1 MKVKKILLT
10 TLVAVGVFSLASCKG
25 DVRYPRTFTVNFV
38 TGEGGEVIESQ
49 VVKEGY
55 LLQGVSSPDHEKEH
69 IFRGW
74 YTDANYENYF
84 DVETYR
90 VFEDLTLYAKWTFP
104 TNSPQE
110 IRLADDAFT
119 KSITWIQKGI
129 TDNNVDLQVKAYR
142 GTLTY
147 SYEYNE
153 DYDKNVISGTEVTYN
168 SVNLIDIPGT
178 LSVSGDYEVTYTV
191 DDPGND
197 YYWFVISSATGTFE
211 TAEVKDIHFKGEGTK
226 QNPYLVYTEVDLK
239 YLTTNNFDK
248 DTYAELRSDIIIH
261 SIYAEKEGCVYDG
274 HFTGSKSNS
283 LIQTDENY
291 VVTLKNDSGL
301 FFTLGENAVV
311 SDITLG
317 GSLYGSRPS
326 MGVLANY
333 NYGKLERIN
342 SKAVS
347 INSQGGKVNDI
358 NTINQGGAGGIVGTN
373 YGLITNCQVSS
384 ATDNVVQGHIAVGGI
399 AGVNY
404 GTITEMD
411 VDAIIGAYNGNEI
424 SLTINNSFAG
434 AVVGV
439 NYGVVSYIDV
449 YNGKVN
455 CRRLQDGKEGEGATN
470 VGGVV
475 GYNAQ
480 GGLVDNCLFD
490 GMRCVGDTNVGG
502 IVGYNDGT
510 ITNCYT
516 GRRLRKPSN
525 TTILDRQFISP
536 VMGSFNVGGIAGKC
550 GPNSV
555 ISNVFSTANVW
566 AYRNAPYTV
575 AEKADN
581 AIGVKVNQDPRLSSN
596 YLGQKYGVV
605 YSNDL
610 VAPVGENTLIVDNTF
625 MVGTKRNHALG
636 FVFDEEGNYV
646 ADMQLVGKY
655 LTILGDKFG
664 FRNSASHGIR
674 LLWESS
680 VVPLDELV
688 IPEL

>member
-1 MKVKKILLT
+1 MKAKKFILTAFLLINVSILT
-10 TLVAVGVFSLASCKG
+10 GCKG
-25 DVRYPRTFTVNFV
+25 DPTYPRTFTVNFV

-55 LLQGVSSPDHEKEH
+55 KVTGVSSPDHVKEH

-74 YTDANYENYF
+74 YTDEAFTNYF
-84 DVETYR
+84 DVENYR

-104 TNSPQE
+104 DNNPQE

-119 KSITWIQKGI
+119 KTITWVQKGI
-129 TDNNVDLQVKAYR
+129 APTSTDVKVKAYK
-142 GTLTY
+142 GQLAY

-153 DYDKNVISGTEVTYN
+153 NYDKQVVSGTQVEYTSSELVD
-168 SVNLIDIPGT
+168 VEGT
-178 LSVSGDYEVTYTV
+178 LSVNGEYEVSYTI
-191 DDPGND
+191 DNPGKE
-197 YYWFVISSATGTFE
+197 YYWFVISSASGSFE
-211 TAEVKDIHFKGEGTK
+211 TSEVKDIQFKGEGTEE
-226 QNPYLVYTEVDLK
+226 NPYLVYSETDLK
-239 YLTTNNFDK
+239 YLTTHSFDK
-248 DTYAELRSDIIIH
+248 NTYAEIKSDITIM
-261 SIYAEKEGCVYDG
+261 SIYSEKEGCVYDG
-274 HFTGSKSNS
+274 HLTGNKSNA
-283 LIQTDENY
+283 LIKTNENY
-291 VVTLKNDSGL
+291 VITLKNDSGL
-301 FFTLGENAVV
+301 FHTLGENAQI
-311 SDITLG
+311 SDITLS

-333 NYGKLERIN
+333 NYGHIEKIN

-347 INSQGGKVNDI
+347 MNSQGGVVNDI
-358 NTINQGGAGGIVGTN
+358 KTINQGGAGGIVGTN
-373 YGLITNCQVSS
+373 YGYITNCTVSS
-384 ATDNVVQGHIAVGGI
+384 ASDNVIQGHIAVGGI
-399 AGVNY
+399 AGINY

-434 AVVGV
+434 TVVGV
-439 NYGVVSYIDV
+439 NYGTVSYIDV

-455 CRRLQDGKEGEGATN
+455 CRRLQEGKEGEGATN
-470 VGGVV
+470 IGGVV

-480 GGLVDNCLFD
+480 GGVVDNCLFD

-510 ITNCYT
+510 LTNCYT

-525 TTILDRQFISP
+525 TQILERQFISP
-536 VMGSFNVGGIAGKC
+536 IIGSYNVGGIAGKC

-555 ISNVFSTANVW
+555 IKNVFSTANVW

-581 AIGVKVNQDPRLSSN
+581 AIGVSQNQDPRLSSN

-605 YSNDL
+605 YTNTLSG
-610 VAPVGENTLIVDNTF
+610 PVGENVLVIDNS
-625 MVGTKRNHALG
+625 MMIDTKRNHALG
-636 FVFDEEGNYV
+636 YVFDEQGNYV
-646 ADMQLVGKY
+646 KDMQLVKQY

-664 FRNSASHGIR
+664 FRDSESHGIR
-674 LLWESS
+674 LVWESS

-688 IPEL
+688 IPE